1 MPNVHHVIFKAFDPC
16 AKGVFPAGYKPTHP
30 SIPVFVPVCE
40 CGERLCAYAMTFE
53 SAMAVHAEH
62 VTSKI

>member
-16 AKGVFPAGYKPTHP
+16 AKGVFP
-30 SIPVFVPVCE
+30 VPVCE